1 MPGQFINNSNSGGVT
16 FKNTSNSGQ
25 AIFSLS
31 TSPGP
36 TPTPTP
42 TPTPVITLYVD
53 SISSNACSG
62 TGTSL
67 PTYLY
72 TGTATLCGCTS
83 LNAANATSLSAAGYY
98 LSDGTNARFFL
109 STGGGS
115 SLLTASGA
123 CFSC

>member
-1 MPGQFINNSNSGGVT
+1 MPAQFINNSNSGGVT

-25 AIFSLS
+25 AIFSL
-31 TSPGP
+31 G
-36 TPTPTP
+36 TPTPP
-42 TPTPVITLYVD
+42 PVITLYVD

-83 LNAANATSLSAAGYY
+83 LNAANAVDLSVGTWYV
-98 LSDGTNARFFL
+98 SDQTNTRPFT

-115 SLLTASGA
+115 TLLTAAGA
-123 CFSC
+123 CVAC

>member
-16 FKNTSNSGQ
+16 FKNNSNSGQ
-25 AIFSLS
+25 AIFSL
-31 TSPGP
+31 G
-36 TPTPTP
+36 TPPPTP

-53 SISSNACSG
+53 TISSNACAG

-83 LNAANATSLSAAGYY
+83 LNAANATGLSAGTYY
-98 LSDGTNARFFL
+98 VSDQTNTRQFI
-109 STGGGS
+109 SPGGGS
-115 SLLTASGA
+115 TLLTASGVCTA
-123 CFSC
+123 C

>member
-16 FKNTSNSGQ
+16 FKNNSNSGQ
-25 AIFSLS
+25 AIFSLG

-42 TPTPVITLYVD
+42 TPPPVITLYVD
-53 SISSNACSG
+53 TISSNACAG

-72 TGTATLCGCTS
+72 TGTATLCECTS
-83 LNAANATSLSAAGYY
+83 LNAANATGLSAGVYWV
-98 LSDGTNARFFL
+98 SDLNARRQFI
-109 STGGGS
+109 SPGGGS
-115 SLLTASGA
+115 TLLTASGVCTA
-123 CFSC
+123 C